1 MSSFLS
7 PLYQLK
13 YIQLVHNIP
22 VSGGHVIPS
31 NELTGKVEFR
41 NITFSYPS
49 RPDQVILHIIIIHV
63 HVMVTCSNIVQFL
76 YNVITCTCNEIVY
89 NCFYILV

>member
-7 PLYQLK
+7 PLYQLQ

-22 VSGGHVIPS
+22 ISGGHVIPS

-49 RPDQVILHIIIIHV
+49 RPDQVMIHIIIIHV
-63 HVMVTCSNIVQFL
+63 HVMVTCSMKGTKVPNLAAVSKLFI
-76 YNVITCTCNEIVY
+76 NAMPA
-89 NCFYILV
+89 